1 MLRSLTASARTALA
15 PAALI
20 SAIALVTA
28 CSSSKSAGIAAELG
42 LHQGLSAKTV
52 LTGLNNPCG
61 LTFRED
67 GALTVCAAG
76 PGAGPGNGRVIVVEA
91 GKPTD
96 YITGFA
102 TEYWKVGADG
112 APDRFKLGP
121 LSALWLDDGRLAVSN
136 GGLKD
141 GQDNILF
148 FESAGSAS
156 QGIPSNG
163 LRKTSTDEADN
174 GEGNLVGISAAPGGD
189 RLYVCGQGAD
199 AKSWLLSCHSGNLR
213 LSTFA
218 SADENGI
225 SVNSPMVS
233 LPWDGGTVLVLYSGA
248 GGQEDGLVVQWD
260 ARTRKPLAQWTL
272 PGVFDPMGMARIPG
286 TDELAVV
293 DNNWSLTEVREG
305 GLFRVALTEGGGE
318 AGVTALG
325 TKLKGPTS
333 CAFGPDGRLYV
344 ALLGPMFDSSLGSV
358 ISVGGIR

>member
-1 MLRSLTASARTALA
+1 MLRSHTALLFA
-15 PAALI
+15 SLLALAAG
-20 SAIALVTA
+20 
-28 CSSSKSAGIAAELG
+28 CNSSKSAGIASELG
-42 LHQGLSAKTV
+42 LREGLSARRV
-52 LTGLNNPCG
+52 LDGLNNPCG

-76 PGAGPGNGRVIVVEA
+76 PGEGPGNGRVIVMEDGRAV
-91 GKPTD
+91 D

-102 TEYWKVGADG
+102 TEYWKVGTDG

-141 GQDNILF
+141 GQDNLLF
-148 FESAGSAS
+148 FEAAGSAS

-163 LRKTSTDEADN
+163 VRKTSTDEADN
-174 GEGNLVGISAAPGGD
+174 GEGNLVGLSAAPGGD

-199 AKSWLLSCHSGNLR
+199 AKSWLLTCHTGNLR

-218 SADENGI
+218 SADENDIG
-225 SVNSPMVS
+225 VNSPMVS
-233 LPWDGGTVLVLYSGA
+233 LPWGGGTVLVLYSGA
-248 GGQEDGLVVQWD
+248 GGTEDGLLVQWD
-260 ARTRKPLAQWTL
+260 SRTRKPVAQWTL

-305 GLFRVALTEGGGE
+305 GLFRVSLTEGGGE
-318 AGVTALG
+318 AGVTPLATRLH
-325 TKLKGPTS
+325 GPTS
-333 CAFGPDGRLYV
+333 CTFGPDGRLYISM
-344 ALLGPMFDSSLGSV
+344 LGPSFDESLGSV
-358 ISVGGIR
+358 VSVGGIR